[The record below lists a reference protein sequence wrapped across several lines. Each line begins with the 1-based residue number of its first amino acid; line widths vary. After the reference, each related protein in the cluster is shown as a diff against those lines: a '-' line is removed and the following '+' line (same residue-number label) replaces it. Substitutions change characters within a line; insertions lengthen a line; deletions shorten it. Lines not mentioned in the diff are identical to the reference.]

1 MTEVCLD
8 LSFAHACRQ
17 QQLGAERPRAI
28 QQQGAG
34 EGSLSQTQQA
44 AAAPTPQPVPPRCAI
59 QRGETFVARGT
70 PASAL
75 PPLPTIFADR
85 EL

>member
-8 LSFAHACRQ
+8 LSFTGACRQ
-17 QQLGAERPRAI
+17 QQLGADRPQAVR
-28 QQQGAG
+28 QQGAG
-34 EGSLSQTQQA
+34 EGSLSQIQQT
-44 AAAPTPQPVPPRCAI
+44 AAAPTPNSAPPRCAI

-75 PPLPTIFADR
+75 PPLPAIFADR